1 MIRKQPRQWQ
11 QYLESTL
18 KTLLES
24 TAVTFAEMTPLML
37 PKRAGVYL
45 ITVINN
51 GEEEPYYIGRTT
63 NIRRRLYTNHLMG
76 PTSNSQ
82 FKKYLI
88 ESGECKDLEE
98 AKQFLRQFGKARWIE
113 ESNMRKRGAIEGY
126 LTGVLF
132 PKYGICQEH

>member
-24 TAVTFAEMTPLML
+24 PAVTFAGMMPSML

-45 ITVINN
+45 ITVIDND
-51 GEEEPYYIGRTT
+51 EEDPYYIGRTT
-63 NIRRRLYTNHLMG
+63 NLRRRLYTNHLMG
-76 PTSNSQ
+76 PISNSQ
-82 FKKYLI
+82 FKRYLI
-88 ESGECKDLEE
+88 KSGECRNPKK